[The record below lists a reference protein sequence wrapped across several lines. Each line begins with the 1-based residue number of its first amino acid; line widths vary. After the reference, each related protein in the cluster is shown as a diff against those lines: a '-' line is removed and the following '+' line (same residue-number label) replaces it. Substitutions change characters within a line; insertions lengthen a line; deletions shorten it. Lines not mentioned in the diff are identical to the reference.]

1 MESGD
6 AVLDSSP
13 DGLPPGASPAHL
25 GKASVRDGAVSPGG
39 TGPGLLPPGARETT
53 DPWST
58 GSGAPGGRGRPRSL
72 GSHLLSTYCEDNDI
86 PSLDVSVELRMSGWV
101 RVAMKGCR

>member
-13 DGLPPGASPAHL
+13 EGLPPGASPARL
-25 GKASVRDGAVSPGG
+25 GKASVRGRAVSPGG
-39 TGPGLLPPGARETT
+39 TRPGLPPPGARETT

-58 GSGAPGGRGRPRSL
+58 GPGSPGGQGGPRSPEEPPVQHVL
-72 GSHLLSTYCEDNDI
+72 
-86 PSLDVSVELRMSGWV
+86 
-101 RVAMKGCR
+101 